1 MVAAVEK
8 LRLFAKPHT
17 CVRAARPVTHRR
29 GEKSGERLARLLVV
43 LLAVVAAMVNAAG
56 FTPAAH
62 AAPAAIASAS
72 ASDWPTY
79 LHDAQRTAASG
90 DTTLS
95 TANVA
100 RLTKRWSYATGG
112 IIAAGATVVN
122 GVAYI
127 GSWDGY
133 EYALDAASGALKW
146 KTFLGIT
153 RASSNC
159 FPSTI
164 GVSSVAT
171 VQDGV
176 VYVGG
181 GDTYWYALDATTGTV
196 LWKVY
201 TGDNSAT
208 GGHYNW
214 SSPLI
219 YNGYAYIGIASVG
232 DCPLVQG
239 QLLQVSLATRQ
250 VVNTFNVVPNGQI
263 GGGVWTSPAV
273 DPTTNTVYVTTGTLN
288 DYTQTLSEA
297 LVALDASTLALK
309 GVWQVP
315 RSAAVSDSDWGN
327 SPLLFDDASGRHL
340 VAAVNKNGVLYAF
353 DRGNLNAGPVWQREV
368 AIGGQCPTCGDGS
381 VSSMALG
388 NGLLYVASG
397 NTTINGQGYPG
408 AVRAIDPATGNVVW
422 EHGEPNP
429 VLPALAYAN
438 GLVVAAAGPTLD
450 VLNAA
455 NGARLYSYRTGATF
469 YGPPTV
475 AEGAIYIGS
484 NDANVYAFA
493 LPAHPRRLRPPIPP
507 VPLAGPARTSV
518 APLRLAPSP
527 SPARAGR
534 SARAGRVS
542 AARAIRS
549 A

>member
-201 TGDNSAT
+201 SGDNSAT

-232 DCPLVQG
+232 DCPLV
-239 QLLQVSLATRQ
+239 
-250 VVNTFNVVPNGQI
+250 
-263 GGGVWTSPAV
+263 
-273 DPTTNTVYVTTGTLN
+273 
-288 DYTQTLSEA
+288 
-297 LVALDASTLALK
+297 
-309 GVWQVP
+309 
-315 RSAAVSDSDWGN
+315 
-327 SPLLFDDASGRHL
+327 
-340 VAAVNKNGVLYAF
+340 
-353 DRGNLNAGPVWQREV
+353 
-368 AIGGQCPTCGDGS
+368 
-381 VSSMALG
+381 
-388 NGLLYVASG
+388 
-397 NTTINGQGYPG
+397 
-408 AVRAIDPATGNVVW
+408 
-422 EHGEPNP
+422 
-429 VLPALAYAN
+429 
-438 GLVVAAAGPTLD
+438 
-450 VLNAA
+450 
-455 NGARLYSYRTGATF
+455 
-469 YGPPTV
+469 
-475 AEGAIYIGS
+475 
-484 NDANVYAFA
+484 
-493 LPAHPRRLRPPIPP
+493 
-507 VPLAGPARTSV
+507 
-518 APLRLAPSP
+518 
-527 SPARAGR
+527 
-534 SARAGRVS
+534 
-542 AARAIRS
+542 
-549 A
+549 

>member
-1 MVAAVEK
+1 M
-8 LRLFAKPHT
+8 LTL
-17 CVRAARPVTHRR
+17 
-29 GEKSGERLARLLVV
+29 
-43 LLAVVAAMVNAAG
+43 LLALGATTVASSG
-56 FTPAAH
+56 AAH
-62 AAPAAIASAS
+62 AAPGAMASANGD
-72 ASDWPTY
+72 DWPTH

-100 RLTKRWSYATGG
+100 GLTKRWSYATGG

-181 GDTYWYALDATTGTV
+181 GDTYWYALDATTGAV

-250 VVNTFNVVPNGQI
+250 VVNTFNVVPNGRI

-273 DPTTNTVYVTTGTLN
+273 DPTTNTVYVTTGTIN

-297 LVALDASTLALK
+297 LVALDPSTLALK
-309 GVWQVP
+309 GLWQVP
-315 RSAAVSDSDWGN
+315 RSAAVIDSDSGN
-327 SPLLFDDASGRHL
+327 SPL
-340 VAAVNKNGVLYAF
+340 
-353 DRGNLNAGPVWQREV
+353 
-368 AIGGQCPTCGDGS
+368 
-381 VSSMALG
+381 
-388 NGLLYVASG
+388 
-397 NTTINGQGYPG
+397 
-408 AVRAIDPATGNVVW
+408 
-422 EHGEPNP
+422 
-429 VLPALAYAN
+429 
-438 GLVVAAAGPTLD
+438 
-450 VLNAA
+450 
-455 NGARLYSYRTGATF
+455 
-469 YGPPTV
+469 
-475 AEGAIYIGS
+475 
-484 NDANVYAFA
+484 
-493 LPAHPRRLRPPIPP
+493 
-507 VPLAGPARTSV
+507 
-518 APLRLAPSP
+518 
-527 SPARAGR
+527 
-534 SARAGRVS
+534 
-542 AARAIRS
+542 
-549 A
+549 